1 MRVSSSSCVLGCA
14 FLMLSAL
21 GAAFGQDTN
30 FATGPQY
37 LMNPDPTNHGSPL
50 FARPIS
56 TPSLSLSAPPLE
68 TGASNATAGLAAGA
82 DNQTISPQRSPVPDL
97 LPVYYGYGAPRASV
111 VEISFPES
119 EVPPRE
125 LPPSIL
131 GTGVWQTGTAQA
143 LRQRGY
149 GLTVAE
155 AAAHSK
161 AQTRHA
167 KRVYTNDDIDRLHG
181 GS

>member
-1 MRVSSSSCVLGCA
+1 MRVSSAAFVLGYT
-14 FLMLSAL
+14 FLALLAL
-21 GAAFGQDTN
+21 GTAFGQDTN

-37 LMNPDPTNHGSPL
+37 LMNSDPTNHGSPL

-68 TGASNATAGLAAGA
+68 AGASNATAGLAAGA
-82 DNQTISPQRSPVPDL
+82 DNQTTSPRPSPAPEL
-97 LPVYYGYGAPRASV
+97 FPVYYGAPHV
-111 VEISFPES
+111 GFIEISFPES
-119 EVPPRE
+119 EVPQE
-125 LPPSIL
+125 LPASIL
-131 GTGVWQTGTAQA
+131 DTGVWQTATAQT
-143 LRQRGY
+143 LREHGY
-149 GLTVAE
+149 GLTVVE

>member
-1 MRVSSSSCVLGCA
+1 MRVSAGLLGCT
-14 FLMLSAL
+14 LLVLSTVGVAMC
-21 GAAFGQDTN
+21 QDTG

-37 LMNPDPTNHGSPL
+37 LLTQGSSL

-68 TGASNATAGLAAGA
+68 AGASNATAGLAAGA
-82 DNQTISPQRSPVPDL
+82 DNQTTSPGPRPAADL
-97 LPVYYGYGAPRASV
+97 FPVYYGAPQTSV
-111 VEISFPES
+111 IEISFAES
-119 EVPPRE
+119 GVSPRQ
-125 LPPSIL
+125 LPASIL
-131 GTGVWQTGTAQA
+131 DTGVWQTAAALA

-149 GLTVAE
+149 GVTVAE

-161 AQTRHA
+161 AQTRRA

>member
-1 MRVSSSSCVLGCA
+1 MRVSSSSFALGCA
-14 FLMLSAL
+14 FVMLSAPGPAL
-21 GAAFGQDTN
+21 AQDTN

-37 LMNPDPTNHGSPL
+37 LVTYGSPL
-50 FARPIS
+50 FMRPIS

-68 TGASNATAGLAAGA
+68 AGASNATAGLAAGA
-82 DNQTISPQRSPVPDL
+82 DNQTTSPQRSPAPNL
-97 LPVYYGYGAPRASV
+97 FLVYYGRPQPSFI
-111 VEISFPES
+111 EISFPES
-119 EVPPRE
+119 EGSTRE
-125 LPPSIL
+125 LPASIL
-131 GTGVWQTGTAQA
+131 DTGVWQTATAQT
-143 LRQRGY
+143 LRERGY
-149 GLTVAE
+149 GLTVAQ